1 MIPGETEEWRPRE
14 TAHLSLMYI
23 YRGLCYVISCICTNP
38 CTKNAIRILKLRFY
52 ISGSVKQF
60 LENNLGYCSHQ
71 RGISSIAELVALGLG
86 CDQDYKSEKFLASFL

>member
-1 MIPGETEEWRPRE
+1 MCVCPTRSGASKKSGASQRDGASI
-14 TAHLSLMYI
+14 ANVYI
-23 YRGLCYVISCICTNP
+23 YQGLCYLISYICTNP

-60 LENNLGYCSHQ
+60 LENSLGYCSHQ

-86 CDQDYKSEKFLASFL
+86 CDQD

>member
-1 MIPGETEEWRPRE
+1 MCPTESGASIESGASQRDG
-14 TAHLSLMYI
+14 ASIANVYI
-23 YRGLCYVISCICTNP
+23 YQGLCYLISCICTNP

-86 CDQDYKSEKFLASFL
+86 CDQD